1 MLLSLMRKHA
11 QSWMIKFLI
20 FMIALVFIFYFGYS
34 FNSEEGVKVAE
45 VNGESISKLEY
56 EKTYQDMLTNLRNE
70 YKSVW
75 NDNLIKVLDLKNR
88 ALEELIEQKLIT
100 QEAGRIGLS
109 VTKKEV
115 REKILEIPGLI
126 TNGRFDEN
134 RYRYWL
140 SSQQLTPEAFEK
152 NYSQDLLRQKLI
164 QFLSTFLV
172 LSDQEILDNYK
183 YVNEK
188 INLDFIKFSPDEF
201 KASVK
206 KDKEAIK
213 VFFEDRKE
221 NYRIP
226 EKIKIA
232 YIKISP
238 ESFND
243 KVKLSEDD
251 LKGYYEDNI
260 DMFTQ
265 EKEVK
270 ASHILFRVP
279 PNATPEEQEKIKEK
293 AESVLEMAKK
303 GEDFAKLARE
313 YSDDPS
319 KENGGDLG
327 YFKRGRMIK
336 EFEDAAFS
344 LKKGEISGL
353 VKTSYGYH
361 IIKVD
366 DIKEKKVKPFDEVK
380 AQIDG
385 IMRHNRTMDMADEK
399 GLSLIDQLPYDV
411 NLKQFAADHDEPYGS
426 TEFFSRSEPA
436 PLVSGNSKLIETL
449 FSLEKGDTTD
459 LVEQND
465 EYYIMQMID
474 KENSYLPKL
483 DEVYTKVEAD
493 YIEDV
498 ALKDAGIEAEK
509 YLEKLK
515 EGSNWED
522 LAKEK
527 HRTVES
533 TDFFT
538 RNGTPGKIG
547 IVPGIQD
554 AAFKLTA
561 DKPFPDKVF
570 KNDEG
575 AYVIK
580 WEAKQD
586 IDITK
591 YKEEKERYAESLLR
605 TKRQEIFNDWLNKM
619 KAKSDIDTSYF
630 AKINN

>member
-1 MLLSLMRKHA
+1 MLSLMRKHA

-34 FNSEEGVKVAE
+34 FNSDEGVKVAE
-45 VNGESISKLEY
+45 VNGESIGRVEY
-56 EKTYQDMLTNLRNE
+56 DNAYRTMLTNLQNE

-75 NDNLIKVLDLKNR
+75 NDNLIKVFDLKNR
-88 ALEELIEQKLIT
+88 ALEGLIEQKLIA
-100 QEAGRIGLS
+100 QEAGKIGLT

-115 REKILEIPGLI
+115 REKILEIPAFL
-126 TNGRFDEN
+126 TDGRFDES
-134 RYRYWL
+134 RYRYVL
-140 SSQQLTPEAFEK
+140 ANNHSTPAEFEK
-152 NYSQDLLRQKLI
+152 SYSQDLLRQKLI

-172 LSDQEILDNYK
+172 LTDQEILDNYK

-213 VFFEDRKE
+213 VFFEERKE
-221 NYRIP
+221 NYRVP

-251 LKGYYEDNI
+251 LKEYYEDNI

-279 PNATPEEQEKIKEK
+279 PNATPEEQEKIKKK

-303 GEDFAKLARE
+303 GEDFAKLAKE

-336 EFEDAAFS
+336 PFEDAAFS

-366 DIKEKKVKPFDEVK
+366 DIKEKKVKQFDEVR

-385 IMRHNRTMDMADEK
+385 IMRHNRAMDMANEK

-411 NLKQFAADHDEPYGS
+411 NLKQFATDHDVPYDS
-426 TEFFSRSEPA
+426 TELFSRSEPA

-449 FSLEKGDTTD
+449 FSLEKGETTD
-459 LVEQND
+459 LIEQND
-465 EYYIMQMID
+465 EYYIMQLID
-474 KENSYLPKL
+474 KKNSYLPKL
-483 DEVYTKVEAD
+483 DEVYTKVESD
-493 YIEDV
+493 YIEDK
-498 ALKDAGIEAEK
+498 ALKDAGTAAEK
-509 YLEKLK
+509 YLEELRKK
-515 EGSNWED
+515 GDWEG

-527 HRTVES
+527 NRTIES
-533 TDFFT
+533 TGFFT

-554 AAFKLTA
+554 AAFRLTA

-591 YKEEKERYAESLLR
+591 YKEEKDRYAESLLR
-605 TKRQEIFNDWLNKM
+605 TKRQEVFNDWLNKM

-630 AKINN
+630 DRIK

>member
-270 ASHILFRVP
+270 ASQILFRVP
-279 PNATPEEQEKIKEK
+279 PNATPEEQKKIKEK

-366 DIKEKKVKPFDEVK
+366 DIKEKKVKPFDEVRAK
-380 AQIDG
+380 IDG

-449 FSLEKGDTTD
+449 FSLEKGETTD

-605 TKRQEIFNDWLNKM
+605 TKRQEVFNDWLNKM

-630 AKINN
+630 AKIR

>member
-1 MLLSLMRKHA
+1 MRKHA

-140 SSQQLTPEAFEK
+140 SSQRLTPEAFEK

-366 DIKEKKVKPFDEVK
+366 DIKEKKVKPFDEVRT
-380 AQIDG
+380 QIDG

-449 FSLEKGDTTD
+449 FSLEKGETTD